1 MSNTITRR
9 LMVPAVLLIWAVVIL
24 RFLDGCS
31 TTTTHSVSESQN
43 FLAFHSSVVPD
54 SFSLKLNYEDPFL
67 RGEFQAEFSANNFF
81 ERPSRKQF
89 EPSIGKASNINFP
102 KIHYLGGIK
111 SPDSDKMTGIIKLDG
126 KTFSVAPGDQIE
138 EVLIQKI
145 QLEEVTV
152 RVNDSIIIVPI

>member
-43 FLAFHSSVVPD
+43 YLAFHSSVVPD
-54 SFSLKLNYEDPFL
+54 SFSLSLNYKDPFL
-67 RGEFQAEFSANNFF
+67 RDEFQAGFSVNNFS
-81 ERPSRKQF
+81 ERTSRKQF
-89 EPSIGKASNINFP
+89 EPSIGKAAKSNLP

-126 KTFSVAPGDQIE
+126 KIFSITSGDQIE
-138 EVLIQKI
+138 EIFIQKI
-145 QLEEVTV
+145 KLEELTIK
-152 RVNDSIIIVPI
+152 VNDSIIIVPI